1 MSVGVD
7 VLEKQNASARVGE
20 CTLRRSTHGVQRR
33 LMLAINDKLNGWRGD
48 GVLRVEGEFE
58 DE

>member
-1 MSVGVD
+1 
-7 VLEKQNASARVGE
+7 
-20 CTLRRSTHGVQRR
+20 VQRR